1 MALTS
6 ETKASR
12 PTQGPLSAVWASAYF
27 SGLALVLLGERVL
40 VAYTTVATVV
50 SGVGVALLVASTAGR
65 LAQSSNPN
73 ARGRIGRLL
82 SFAQLAGVVG
92 LLVYWLLSS
101 WLADAWGSESSLPGV
116 FTVVWVTLV
125 SVSVFAVAFGEW
137 SLNGM
142 RESAHVESTRVRFA
156 VASGAVLALAAGYSS
171 LLVYAAAK
179 QEAKADFSYFKTSE
193 PGEPTLKLVDQIG
206 DKVKVT
212 AFFPEVNEVRKEV
225 TSYLARLSARN
236 PALQVSIVDRYLEP
250 KLADELKVTRDGV
263 VVFAREENKQQ
274 LSVGVELDKAR
285 ATLRKLDEEVHSRL
299 MKLLREKKLAYF
311 TTGHGELNDKANKGS
326 AVEGRSADLFKQV
339 LEQGNINVAEVGL
352 SEGLAREVPADADVL
367 VILGPTTPFTPEEIA
382 SVKRYADG
390 GGKVFM
396 ALDVDVQGDAI
407 AQQADKTWLVELAAS
422 VGATFV
428 PGRLADDERHVV
440 RRNNVSDRIIMPTN
454 RFSSHASVT
463 TLSRNPTR
471 GVIVMGASY
480 LKIAPAEGARVDV
493 AMRSFGSAFVDSDG
507 NFERSDNEPKDEF
520 ALAIAVTKAIN
531 GQAKGAPADAPGDEG
546 VAKEMRAFV
555 LADADAMSDL
565 LLPRVPGNPVLAFD
579 AMRWLIGE
587 ESLAGEI
594 ESEED
599 VRVEQ
604 SKQMNMAWFY
614 STVFGVPVFVLGVG
628 VAISRRGRRSKKA
641 GPDAPPSKQE
651 KATVTTPARDE
662 SKPESTGAQASSK
675 GDSE

>member
-6 ETKASR
+6 ETRSGPK
-12 PTQGPLSAVWASAYF
+12 QGALSALWPIAYF
-27 SGLALVLLGERVL
+27 AGLSLVLLGERVL
-40 VAYTTVATVV
+40 VAYETLATVV
-50 SGVGVALLVASTAGR
+50 SGVGVAAIVAATAGR
-65 LAQSSNPN
+65 LAQSSNPD

-82 SFAQLAGVVG
+82 SFAQLVGVVG
-92 LLVYWLLSS
+92 VLVYWVLTL
-101 WLADAWGSESSLPGV
+101 WLKDAWDSESSWPSVL
-116 FTVVWVTLV
+116 TVLWVTLV
-125 SVSVFAVAFGEW
+125 CISVLAVAFGEW

-156 VASGAVLALAAGYSS
+156 VTSGAVLALAAGYGS

-193 PGEPTLKLVDQIG
+193 PGEPTLKLIDQLG

-212 AFFPEVNEVRKEV
+212 AFFPDVNEVRKEV
-225 TSYLARLSARN
+225 SSYLGRLSARN
-236 PALQVSIVDRYLEP
+236 PALQVRIVDRYLEP
-250 KLADELKVTRDGV
+250 KLADELKITRDGV
-263 VVFAREENKQQ
+263 VVFAREENQQQ
-274 LSVGVELDKAR
+274 LNIGVDLDKAR
-285 ATLRKLDEEVHSRL
+285 GTLRKLDEEVHSRL
-299 MKLLREKKLAYF
+299 MKLLREKKRAYF
-311 TTGHGELNDKANKGS
+311 TTGHGELNDKAAKGS
-326 AVEGRSADLFKQV
+326 AVDGRSADLFKQV
-339 LEQGNINVAEVGL
+339 VEQGNISVAEVGL
-352 SEGLAREVPADADVL
+352 SEGLARQVPADADVL

-382 SVKRYADG
+382 SITRYADG

-407 AQQADKTWLVELAAS
+407 AQQADKSWLVDLAAS

-428 PGRLADDERHVV
+428 PVRLADDERYVV
-440 RRNNVSDRIIMPTN
+440 RRNNPSDRIIMPTN

-471 GVIVMGASY
+471 GVIVMGASH

-493 AMRSFGSAFVDSDG
+493 AMRSFGSAFVDTDG
-507 NFERSDNEPKDEF
+507 NFERGDNELKDEF
-520 ALAIAVTKAIN
+520 VLAVAVTKAVN
-531 GQAKGAPADAPGDEG
+531 GQAKDADASDDKS
-546 VAKEMRAFV
+546 AANEMRAFV
-555 LADADAMSDL
+555 LADADAVSDL
-565 LLPRVPGNPVLAFD
+565 LLPRVPGNPVLVFD

-614 STVFGVPVFVLGVG
+614 STVFGVPVLVFGVG
-628 VAISRRGRRSKKA
+628 VAISRRGRRFK
-641 GPDAPPSKQE
+641 SKQE
-651 KATVTTPARDE
+651 KATVNTSTPDP
-662 SKPESTGAQASSK
+662 SHTESTVAQPSSK